1 MSRQIIGSKA
11 IAKGTEIF
19 IFQEEKAAGEK
30 HSLSPWGLN
39 GCSLER
45 QKADNS
51 RKRRDW
57 SLMEELL
64 LLVPLGT
71 YMY

>member
-1 MSRQIIGSKA
+1 MSRQIIDSKA
-11 IAKGTEIF
+11 TAKGTEIS

-39 GCSLER
+39 DCSLER

-51 RKRRDW
+51 RKRRD
-57 SLMEELL
+57 
-64 LLVPLGT
+64 
-71 YMY
+71 